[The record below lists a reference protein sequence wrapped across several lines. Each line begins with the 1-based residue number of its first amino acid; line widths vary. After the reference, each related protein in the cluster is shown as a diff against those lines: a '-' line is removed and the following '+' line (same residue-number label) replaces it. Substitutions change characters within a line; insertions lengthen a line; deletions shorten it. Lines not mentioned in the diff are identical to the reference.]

1 VARRSE
7 LLPFEQLQA
16 YAAGELTPA
25 ERAQVE
31 AELEAVPEN
40 RARLERVQSMR
51 GLLLEAAPG
60 EPDDLT
66 WKRMQQRV
74 QAKLAEPVRR
84 ESKSGV
90 WLPVGIA
97 AAAVVATLIL
107 LDREKVEPVA
117 PRSFDAVGP
126 QVLASGSAPLDVT
139 LASGTSLHLAP
150 SSEVLVQ
157 SPQAQPTELMLE
169 VGQLDVRSPVRLL
182 QGRPAV
188 TVRTPRYVASAAS
201 EDFTVGYRADS
212 YFVEARDGE
221 IAVRGEGFEDG
232 TVVRAGERRT
242 VQSEKPPAP
251 SRVKQILNQSVK
263 KAEKASRT
271 ADEIGTP
278 PAPASEVKESSE
290 GETSVQVV
298 LEETDPVKRKWLEAA
313 VAYYERRDLPAAI
326 DLARSVVAEAPNR
339 AEGRM
344 AEVLLCEALI
354 ATQRAPEA
362 IEACEARLRRPHT
375 EEEKREIHF
384 LLATIHHRH
393 LSDCERAI
401 EHYGRAMVF
410 GGTSLLDDRVRLFRA
425 TCALDLGKLDLATVD
440 LQTLKAHR
448 NRLPNPE
455 ELDRLLG
462 RLTEAKRGGGRK

>member
-1 VARRSE
+1 V

-25 ERAQVE
+25 ERAHVE
-31 AELEAVPEN
+31 AELDAEPEN

-51 GLLLEAAPG
+51 GLLLEASPQ

-84 ESKSGV
+84 ESKGGV

-97 AAAVVATLIL
+97 AAAVVATLII
-107 LDREKVEPVA
+107 LDREKAEPIA
-117 PRSFDAVGP
+117 PAPMEPAGP
-126 QVLASGSAPLDVT
+126 QVLASGSAPLDVK

-150 SSEVLVQ
+150 SSEVLVK
-157 SPQAQPTELMLE
+157 SPEAQPTELMLE
-169 VGQLDVRSPVRLL
+169 VGQLDVRSPVRLFE
-182 QGRPAV
+182 GRPAV
-188 TVRTPRYVASAAS
+188 TVRTPLYVASAAS
-201 EDFTVGYRADS
+201 EDFTVGYRSDS

-221 IAVRGEGFEDG
+221 IAVHGEGFDEG
-232 TVVRAGERRT
+232 TVVKAGERRT
-242 VQSEKPPAP
+242 VESAKPKKP
-251 SRVKQILNQSVK
+251 SRVKRILKQSVE
-263 KAEKASRT
+263 KAETASARVE
-271 ADEIGTP
+271 EISAP
-278 PAPASEVKESSE
+278 PAASEVKESSE

-298 LEETDPVKRKWLEAA
+298 MEETDPVKRKWLEAA

-326 DLARSVVAEAPNR
+326 DLAKRVVAEAPNR

-401 EHYGRAMVF
+401 QHYGQAMVF

-425 TCALDLGKLDLATVD
+425 SCALDVGKLDLATVD

-462 RLTEAKRGGGRK
+462 RLSEAKRGGGRK